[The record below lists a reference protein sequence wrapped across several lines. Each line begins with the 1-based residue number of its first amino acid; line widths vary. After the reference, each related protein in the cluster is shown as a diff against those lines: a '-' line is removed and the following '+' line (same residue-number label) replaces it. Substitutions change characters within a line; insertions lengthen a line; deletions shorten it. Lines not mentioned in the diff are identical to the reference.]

1 MSMQRQIGEERMSAK
16 TVAHNVVRKARL
28 NAKNNN
34 LTASS
39 TKPDQVMRY
48 RMIAEAAYYRSER
61 RGFIPGHE
69 LEDWLAGEMEITE
82 PTTE

>member
-1 MSMQRQIGEERMSAK
+1 MSMQRQIGEVRMSGK
-16 TVAHNVVRKARL
+16 TVTHTAVRKDTL
-28 NAKNNN
+28 NAKS
-34 LTASS
+34 LLLKASS
-39 TKPDQVMRY
+39 TKPIQVVRD

-69 LEDWLAGEMEITE
+69 LEDWLAGETEITE